1 MKIWLFGNEK
11 KVWLGNCV
19 FLELVCVPFKKQ
31 SSDTRV
37 PLKAYPT
44 SAGND
49 LYVAESKI
57 LKLRERERVLI
68 KPQLSFA
75 IPTGF

>member
-1 MKIWLFGNEK
+1 M
-11 KVWLGNCV
+11 
-19 FLELVCVPFKKQ
+19 CVPFKKQ

-49 LYVAESKI
+49 LYVAESKVI
-57 LKLRERERVLI
+57 KLRERERERDI
-68 KPQLSFA
+68 KRER
-75 IPTGF
+75 

>member
-1 MKIWLFGNEK
+1 M
-11 KVWLGNCV
+11 
-19 FLELVCVPFKKQ
+19 CVPFKKQ

-57 LKLRERERVLI
+57 LKLRERERERERERVLI

>member
-1 MKIWLFGNEK
+1 M
-11 KVWLGNCV
+11 
-19 FLELVCVPFKKQ
+19 CVPFKKQ

-57 LKLRERERVLI
+57 LKLRERERERERESLN
-68 KPQLSFA
+68 
-75 IPTGF
+75 

>member
-1 MKIWLFGNEK
+1 M
-11 KVWLGNCV
+11 
-19 FLELVCVPFKKQ
+19 CVPFKKQ

-57 LKLRERERVLI
+57 LKLRERERERERVLI